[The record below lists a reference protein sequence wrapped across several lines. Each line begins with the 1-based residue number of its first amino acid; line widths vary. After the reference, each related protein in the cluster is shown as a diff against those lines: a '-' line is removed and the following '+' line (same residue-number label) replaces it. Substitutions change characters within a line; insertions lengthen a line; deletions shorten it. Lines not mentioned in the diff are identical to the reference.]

1 LDLDGVSAKWPPRPA
16 GKEAVYHDNRPS
28 FYNAI
33 PILHLDP
40 GHFNIRDQRFIGA
53 HSGAA
58 MTRGGK
64 ALAIEA

>member
-1 LDLDGVSAKWPPRPA
+1 MEYPQNGLHGQRERRLS
-16 GKEAVYHDNRPS
+16 YHDNRPS